1 MLIINIFTGGTAFA
15 KEDGEKEIYENISD
29 LLNKLDL
36 TEIELFLKNTE
47 NEYVMQFGTSAREII
62 EYFIAGGAHT
72 DYGSFFGELFSV
84 IFKDVVKIIPA
95 FATVT
100 AIALLSAVVSSAE
113 GSLIGKSTSKIVHL
127 ACYSLIILIISSLL
141 QGVIAD
147 SYGCITRLQK
157 QIEVITPVL
166 ATLTVLTGGTSSAA
180 IYQPSAIFLSGGA
193 VEIVSG
199 FIFPATITVIVLSFM
214 SKLNPDISFSGVTA
228 LIKSVMKWVIGI
240 TVTVFSIF
248 ITAQSTASTLFDGII
263 FKATKFAVSNSVPIV
278 GNFLSGGF
286 DMLTSAGLIIKSSVG
301 VFGIFLI
308 LGEIMRPVVLL
319 VAFSLI
325 LKAVGAIVQPIGENV
340 LFSLLSDLSKDV
352 EYIMA
357 GLLTVAFMYALVIML
372 IISSANSFI

>member
-1 MLIINIFTGGTAFA
+1 MLIINLFAGGSAFA

-62 EYFIAGGAHT
+62 EYFIAGGART
-72 DYGSFFGELFSV
+72 DYGSFFSELFSV
-84 IFKDVVKIIPA
+84 IFKDVVTIIPA

-308 LGEIMRPVVLL
+308 LGEIIRPVVLL